1 VAVDPQPGRGVLSEA
16 AAVGADMIAM
26 ATHGR
31 SGWRRAVLGSTA
43 DKVLRGTHMPL
54 LLFRSP
60 DQAD

>member
-1 VAVDPQPGRGVLSEA
+1 
-16 AAVGADMIAM
+16 MIAM

-60 DQAD
+60 DQPD